1 MPTRLLLLIA
11 LALPQTTPAGG
22 AIAKFVPPVP
32 TPASFISDLGGAL
45 KPADRAAL
53 DARIRSIQ
61 GAGLGDIAVAILPS
75 IGGYEPQQ
83 VGVEIYRTW
92 KVGSVDAIGSAHR
105 NVGLLILIVPK
116 EMAPDNRG
124 HCFIITGTGSEGI
137 ITDATAGTT
146 CRDAIIPRLRA
157 RDYAGAIGAGITALE
172 AKLRGDSALTT
183 APAPVQT
190 QRIRSSVATS
200 EELESSKLPIGAAA
214 IAALG
219 FLILGIRKWF
229 RYRRRD
235 CPRCDNRMR
244 RLDDDAEDAKL
255 KREELLEEG
264 LGSVDYDVWVCGCG
278 ETTVLPYRSWFS
290 KYSECSACHRRT
302 ASSTRHVIYPATR
315 TSSGRAEDR
324 FSCKSCGSTW
334 TVDII
339 LPQLP
344 TPSSSSSSGGGSGR
358 SGGGSSFGGSGST
371 SGGGGGGSY

>member
-11 LALPQTTPAGG
+11 LALPQTRPTGG

-32 TPASFISDLGGAL
+32 TPASFISDLRTAL
-45 KPADRAAL
+45 KPAERATL

-61 GAGLGDIAVAILPS
+61 SAGLGDIAVAILPS

-83 VGVEIYRTW
+83 VAVEIYRTW
-92 KVGSVDAIGSAHR
+92 KVGSVAAIGSAHR

-137 ITDATAGTT
+137 ITDATAGTI
-146 CRDAIIPRLRA
+146 CRDAIIPHLRA
-157 RDYAGAIGAGITALE
+157 RDYGGAIGAGITALE
-172 AKLRGDSALTT
+172 TKLRGDSALATT
-183 APAPVQT
+183 PAPAQVA
-190 QRIRSSVATS
+190 RLRSSESTS
-200 EELESSKLPIGAAA
+200 SDQESSKWPFGVAA
-214 IAALG
+214 IAGLLFLG
-219 FLILGIRKWF
+219 LGARKWA

-235 CPRCDNRMR
+235 CPRCGNRMQ
-244 RLDDDAEDAKL
+244 RLYDDAEDAKL

-264 LGSVDYDVWVCGCG
+264 LGSIDYDVWACGCG
-278 ETTVLPYRSWFS
+278 EATVLPYRSWFS
-290 KYSECSACHRRT
+290 KYSDCRVCHRRT
-302 ASSTRHVIYPATR
+302 ASSTRHVIHAATR
-315 TSSGRAEDR
+315 MSSGRAQDQFR
-324 FSCKSCGSTW
+324 CKSCGATW

-344 TPSSSSSSGGGSGR
+344 TPSSSSSSGGGG
-358 SGGGSSFGGSGST
+358 GGGSSFGGSGST